1 LRRAEIFSAR
11 RDLEFSAGRIERR
24 RGVEGERS
32 AASVKAVE
40 IGVAALVF
48 LFGAVVVFDSV
59 RIGARWGE
67 DGPQPGYFPFY
78 VGLSICVASVT
89 ILVRALRDPALAA
102 KSFVSRESLK
112 KILTVLVPTVVYVAL
127 IKYLGFYVASTLYI
141 AYFMWALGRYPWI
154 KIVPVAAG
162 VSVVFFLIFEVW
174 FLVPLPKG
182 PLEAALGLN

>member
-1 LRRAEIFSAR
+1 
-11 RDLEFSAGRIERR
+11 
-24 RGVEGERS
+24 VEGERS

-48 LFGAVVVFDSV
+48 LFGAVVVFDSI

-112 KILTVLVPTVVYVAL
+112 KILTVLVPTVAYVAL

>member
-1 LRRAEIFSAR
+1 M
-11 RDLEFSAGRIERR
+11 
-24 RGVEGERS
+24 EGERS

-48 LFGAVVVFDSV
+48 LFGAVVVFDSI

-89 ILVRALRDPALAA
+89 ILVRALRNPALAA

>member
-48 LFGAVVVFDSV
+48 LFGAVVVFDSI